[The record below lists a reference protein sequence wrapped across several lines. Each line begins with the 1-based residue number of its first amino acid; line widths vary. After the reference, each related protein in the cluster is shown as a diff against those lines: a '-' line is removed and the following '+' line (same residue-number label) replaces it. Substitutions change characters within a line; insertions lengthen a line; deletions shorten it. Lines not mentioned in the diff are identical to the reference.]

1 MDKNYSKLTIA
12 RPNDSVKKRI
22 IIKTRPD
29 NFFNV
34 RGAFVAS
41 NELFPNN
48 SPEQIIKVSEKVHYI
63 SDWQL

>member
-1 MDKNYSKLTIA
+1 MDKHYSKLTIT

-22 IIKTRPD
+22 KIKTKPD

-34 RGAFVAS
+34 RSTFIAS
-41 NELFPNN
+41 NELFPRN